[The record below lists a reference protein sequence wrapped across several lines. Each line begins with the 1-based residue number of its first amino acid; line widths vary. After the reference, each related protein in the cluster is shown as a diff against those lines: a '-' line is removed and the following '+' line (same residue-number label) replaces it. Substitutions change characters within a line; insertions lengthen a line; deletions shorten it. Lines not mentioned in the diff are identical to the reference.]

1 MKIIKLHVLSLLFV
15 GSFNV
20 LGTECKIK
28 NKDLIYE
35 VTSSI
40 YSYSNVTKTGN
51 CRCKTGYEFM
61 INPALSIRRLSASGK
76 DNLFTESP
84 GLEKGKKLQCVI
96 AKYDTELSTD
106 DDGIQISTAAWVIPI
121 SLLSIA
127 VGTISYNAI
136 KSYYDISND
145 ISRNTHN
152 STDTIE
158 MLDRHLL
165 PENQLQSVE
174 RNIYSKL
181 DTSRVAPSNENTPAD
196 FGRNTN
202 DNFNISENTND
213 NFNISEH
220 TFVDSN
226 VIEGTDVNSNLIE
239 NTGASNETIYTSIDG
254 DGDSVH
260 TPLNGGAT
268 GGPGDLPSTTA
279 DAGIRAAPPV
289 PERGYREIS
298 SNVRGKCNIL

>member
-1 MKIIKLHVLSLLFV
+1 MKIIKLHVLSLLLV

-96 AKYDTELSTD
+96 AKYDIELSTD
-106 DDGIQISTAAWVIPI
+106 DDDDDVQISTAAWVIPT

-136 KSYYDISND
+136 KSYYD

-165 PENQLQSVE
+165 PENQLRSVE

-226 VIEGTDVNSNLIE
+226 VIEDTDVNSNLIE
-239 NTGASNETIYTSIDG
+239 NTGASNETIYTSI

-279 DAGIRAAPPV
+279 DAGIRTAPPV